1 MCSFCCLS
9 GIGTPYDPQTGQGQI
24 GRNFTHQTMSAAL
37 GFFDKDKYNFN
48 PFVAA
53 GAIGMCI
60 DEFNGDNF
68 DHGPLGFVGGG
79 YIGQVQ
85 TNGRPIQTTAVP
97 PGTPAWG
104 RNGNR
109 RSRTI
114 ISAPSIRRRRATPRC
129 YSYRD
134 NYLNLDP
141 TYKDRFGRPLMRIT
155 LDLHDNEIKMSALL
169 TDKFAEILQQMG
181 AKQIVKQPAHR
192 TLRRH
197 GLSDLASL
205 RRRHHGRQSRQ

>member
-1 MCSFCCLS
+1 MWILRARSSSSRPISCCCARFQLFNVQLLLLS
-9 GIGTPYDPQTGQGQI
+9 GIGTPYDPHTGQGQI
-24 GRNFTHQTMSAAL
+24 GRNFTHQTMSTAL

-85 TNGRPIQTTAVP
+85 TNGRPIETTAVP

-104 RNGNR
+104 SKWKQALKDNYL
-109 RSRTI
+109 STHQF
-114 ISAPSIRRRRATPRC
+114 RRRRATV
-129 YSYRD
+129 
-134 NYLNLDP
+134 
-141 TYKDRFGRPLMRIT
+141 
-155 LDLHDNEIKMSALL
+155 
-169 TDKFAEILQQMG
+169 ILQPI
-181 AKQIVKQPAHR
+181 ATFISISIRPIKI
-192 TLRRH
+192 
-197 GLSDLASL
+197 ASAV
-205 RRRHHGRQSRQ
+205 R